1 MRPEL
6 ALTAACRQPFAAGV
20 WQARADFDAHASLM
34 GTALNQTPPVAPVNA
49 PVLPAILLVLCA
61 VVLFSLSDV
70 LAKLLRQ
77 GLPAVEIAWLRYIVF
92 AGFAVLLTGR
102 RRFAGL
108 RPRRPV
114 LQVLRGLGLVGSAV
128 LFISGLGYLPVAE
141 ATAINFVSPAFI
153 TALSIPFLGEVVGVR
168 RWAAVLVGLAGVLI
182 VIRPDPGALQ
192 AAAAFP
198 LLSALCWAAT
208 IIITRRMGATDRT
221 ETTLFWSALTGLAVL
236 TAMVP
241 FDFVLPTPGQM
252 GIALVLGLCASVGQY
267 LVILAYRLVPAS
279 LLAPFSYAQILS
291 STGLGYLVF
300 GAVPD
305 RATLIGAAVVILSGL
320 YTAHRERVR
329 VRERGTSAP
338 GP

>member
-1 MRPEL
+1 MAQDP
-6 ALTAACRQPFAAGV
+6 APP
-20 WQARADFDAHASLM
+20 QA
-34 GTALNQTPPVAPVNA
+34 Q
-49 PVLPAILLVLCA
+49 PVLPAILLLLCA
-61 VVLFSLSDV
+61 VALFSLSDV

-77 GLPAVEIAWLRYIVF
+77 TLPAVEIAWLRYLVF
-92 AGFAVLLTGR
+92 AGFAVLLTAR

-108 RPRRPV
+108 RARRPV

-128 LFISGLGYLPVAE
+128 LFITGLGYLPVAE

-168 RWAAVLVGLAGVLI
+168 RWLAVAAGLAGVLI
-182 VIRPDPGALQ
+182 VIRPDPAALQ
-192 AAAAFP
+192 VAAAFP

-236 TAMVP
+236 TVLVP
-241 FDFVLPTPGQM
+241 AGFVLPGPGQL
-252 GIALVLGLCASVGQY
+252 GIALVLGVCASAGQY
-267 LVILAYRLVPAS
+267 LVILAYRQVAAS
-279 LLAPFSYAQILS
+279 VLAPFSYAQILT
-291 STGLGYLVF
+291 STGLGFLVF

-305 RATLIGAAVVILSGL
+305 RATWVGAGIVILSGL

-329 VRERGTSAP
+329 ARERAS
-338 GP
+338 

>member
-1 MRPEL
+1 MSQ
-6 ALTAACRQPFAAGV
+6 QPAEA
-20 WQARADFDAHASLM
+20 QA
-34 GTALNQTPPVAPVNA
+34 Q

-77 GLPAVEIAWLRYIVF
+77 SLPAAEIAWLRYIVF
-92 AGFAVLLTGR
+92 VGFGVLLAGR
-102 RRFAGL
+102 NRFAAL
-108 RPRRPV
+108 RPKRPL
-114 LQVLRGLGLVGSAV
+114 LQGLRGLGLVASAV

-141 ATAINFVSPAFI
+141 ATAINFISPAFI
-153 TALSIPFLGEVVGVR
+153 TALSIPFLGEVVGLR
-168 RWAAVLVGLAGVLI
+168 RWAAVLAGLAGVLI
-182 VIRPDPGALQ
+182 VIRPGAGALQ

-236 TAMVP
+236 TVLAP
-241 FDFVLPTPGQM
+241 FGFVLPTPHQLWV
-252 GIALVLGLCASVGQY
+252 ALVLGICASIGQY
-267 LVILAYRLVPAS
+267 LVIIAYRLAPAS
-279 LLAPFSYAQILS
+279 TLAQFSYAQILS

-305 RATLIGAAVVILSGL
+305 RATLVGAAIVIASGL

-329 VRERGTSAP
+329 VLERRVPAP
-338 GP
+338 NR

>member
-1 MRPEL
+1 MNQEQTETQ
-6 ALTAACRQPFAAGV
+6 AL
-20 WQARADFDAHASLM
+20 
-34 GTALNQTPPVAPVNA
+34 

-77 GLPAVEIAWLRYIVF
+77 SLPAVEIAWLRYIVF
-92 AGFAVLLTGR
+92 VAFGTFLAGR
-102 RRFAGL
+102 NRFAGL

-114 LQVLRGLGLVGSAV
+114 LQGLRGLGLVGSAV

-153 TALSIPFLGEVVGVR
+153 TALSIPFLGEVVGFR
-168 RWAAVLVGLAGVLI
+168 RWAAVLAGLGGVLI
-182 VIRPDPGALQ
+182 VIRPGAGALQ

-221 ETTLFWSALTGLAVL
+221 QTTLFWSALTGLAALTVL
-236 TAMVP
+236 VP
-241 FDFVLPTPGQM
+241 FGFVLPTPGQA
-252 GIALVLGLCASVGQY
+252 GIALALGICASVGQY
-267 LVILAYRLVPAS
+267 LVIIAYRLVPAS
-279 LLAPFSYAQILS
+279 TLAPFSYAQILS

-305 RATLIGAAVVILSGL
+305 RATLVGAAIVIASGL

-329 VRERGTSAP
+329 VLERRASASD
-338 GP
+338 G

>member
-1 MRPEL
+1 M
-6 ALTAACRQPFAAGV
+6 
-20 WQARADFDAHASLM
+20 
-34 GTALNQTPPVAPVNA
+34 
-49 PVLPAILLVLCA
+49 LPAILLVLCA

-77 GLPAVEIAWLRYIVF
+77 SLPAVEIAWLRYIVF
-92 AGFAVLLTGR
+92 VAFGTFLAGR
-102 RRFAGL
+102 NRFAGL

-114 LQVLRGLGLVGSAV
+114 LQGLRGLGLVGSAV

-141 ATAINFVSPAFI
+141 ATAINFISPAFI
-153 TALSIPFLGEVVGVR
+153 TALSIPFLGEVVGLR
-168 RWAAVLVGLAGVLI
+168 RWAAVLAGLGGVLI
-182 VIRPDPGALQ
+182 VIRPGAGALQ

-221 ETTLFWSALTGLAVL
+221 QTTLFWSALTGLAAL
-236 TAMVP
+236 TALVP
-241 FDFVLPTPGQM
+241 FGFVLPTPGQA
-252 GIALVLGLCASVGQY
+252 GIALALGGCASVGQY
-267 LVILAYRLVPAS
+267 LVIIAYRLVPAS
-279 LLAPFSYAQILS
+279 TLAPFSYAQILS

-305 RATLIGAAVVILSGL
+305 RATLVGAAIVIASGL

-329 VRERGTSAP
+329 VIERRAAASER
-338 GP
+338 

>member
-1 MRPEL
+1 MNQEQTETQ
-6 ALTAACRQPFAAGV
+6 AL
-20 WQARADFDAHASLM
+20 
-34 GTALNQTPPVAPVNA
+34 
-49 PVLPAILLVLCA
+49 PVLPAILLILCA

-77 GLPAVEIAWLRYIVF
+77 SLPAVEIAWLRYIVF
-92 AGFAVLLTGR
+92 VAFGTFLAGR
-102 RRFAGL
+102 NRFAGL

-114 LQVLRGLGLVGSAV
+114 LQGLRGLGLVGSAV

-153 TALSIPFLGEVVGVR
+153 TALSIPFLGEVVGFR
-168 RWAAVLVGLAGVLI
+168 RWAAVLAGLGGVLI
-182 VIRPDPGALQ
+182 VIRPGAGALQ

-221 ETTLFWSALTGLAVL
+221 QTTLFWSALTGLAALTVL
-236 TAMVP
+236 VP
-241 FDFVLPTPGQM
+241 FGFVLPTPGQA
-252 GIALVLGLCASVGQY
+252 GIALALGICASVGQY
-267 LVILAYRLVPAS
+267 LVIIAYRLVPAS
-279 LLAPFSYAQILS
+279 TLAPFSYAQILS

-305 RATLIGAAVVILSGL
+305 RATLVGAAIVIASGL

-329 VRERGTSAP
+329 VLERRASASD
-338 GP
+338 G

>member
-1 MRPEL
+1 MNQKRTE
-6 ALTAACRQPFAAGV
+6 T
-20 WQARADFDAHASLM
+20 QA
-34 GTALNQTPPVAPVNA
+34 P

-77 GLPAVEIAWLRYIVF
+77 SLPAVEIAWLRYIVF
-92 AGFAVLLTGR
+92 VAFGTFLAGR
-102 RRFAGL
+102 NRFAGL

-114 LQVLRGLGLVGSAV
+114 LQGLRGLGLVGSAV

-141 ATAINFVSPAFI
+141 ATAINFISPAFI
-153 TALSIPFLGEVVGVR
+153 TALSIPFLGEVVGFR
-168 RWAAVLVGLAGVLI
+168 RWAAVLAGLGGVLI
-182 VIRPDPGALQ
+182 VIGPGGGAVGGGVPRVCGPGAAALQ
-192 AAAAFP
+192 AAAAYP

-221 ETTLFWSALTGLAVL
+221 QTTLFWSALTGLAALTVL
-236 TAMVP
+236 VP
-241 FDFVLPTPGQM
+241 FGFVLPTPGQA
-252 GIALVLGLCASVGQY
+252 GIALALGVCASVGQY
-267 LVILAYRLVPAS
+267 LVIIAYRLVPAS
-279 LLAPFSYAQILS
+279 TLAPFSYAQILS

-305 RATLIGAAVVILSGL
+305 RATLIGAAIVIASGL

-329 VRERGTSAP
+329 VLERRASAS
-338 GP
+338 GE